1 MSAKLEQLANTG
13 PPHTRMPLV
22 MSLFRM
28 IVLTTTLVDVKTGK
42 KNVLE
47 KTLIKY
53 AGQAPVDFHEKA
65 HPVYNKLDRRDD
77 SLLAGYTPRP

>member
-1 MSAKLEQLANTG
+1 
-13 PPHTRMPLV
+13 
-22 MSLFRM
+22 M

-77 SLLAGYTPRP
+77 SVFAGYAPRPGVRKHDAQCYCPFRTKRGNGR